1 MNELDHLDLHRIERE
16 LARRRRLRS
25 DFEPDVER
33 EYVLAVREQRAGTR
47 TAMFVVLSL
56 IYALNPFIQ
65 PWLFGTPPQVGEL
78 LFWLQ
83 AGVVVPMT
91 LGAVAV
97 SSAMTVNPLL
107 GRAVQQG
114 AVLAA
119 CLVELLQRHFA
130 LTNGHPYPA
139 ETFMLVILAAASFG
153 GFGPLRISLGVAL
166 LTAVAI
172 WQELRWGLDPLTGR
186 GQVFVLLALALIAV
200 FGSYAT
206 GRINRRAWL
215 HRTHADLLSRT
226 DALTGL
232 PNRLNFNRLLV
243 RTVSQARRE
252 RVPVGVLML
261 DVDHFKGVNDRYGHL
276 FGDEVLRRI
285 GRILLDDIAR
295 RPLDTK
301 ARFGGEEMVLV
312 WYDVTP
318 EFLQEQA
325 ETLLIAVRTLHLQ
338 APDGSRPRVSASLG
352 VTWQVP
358 DDHTDPEDLLR
369 HADAL
374 MYRAK
379 DRGRDQM
386 VLEHYPEP
394 ASGGS

>member
-1 MNELDHLDLHRIERE
+1 MTDFDQLDLHRVERE
-16 LARRRRLRS
+16 LGRRRLRS
-25 DFEPDVER
+25 DFEPEVER
-33 EYVLAVREQRAGTR
+33 EYVLAVRQQRAGTR

-56 IYALNPFIQ
+56 IYALNPFLQ
-65 PWLFGTPPQVGEL
+65 PWLFGVPPQVGEL

-83 AGVVVPMT
+83 AAVVVPMM

-97 SSAMTVNPLL
+97 SSTMSVNPLL

-119 CLVELLQRHFA
+119 CVVELLQRHFA
-130 LTNGHPYPA
+130 LTGGHPYPA

-153 GFGPLRISLGVAL
+153 GFGPLRLTLGVAI
-166 LTAVAI
+166 LTTVAI
-172 WQELRWGLDPLTGR
+172 WQELHWALDPLAVR
-186 GQVFVLLALALIAV
+186 GQVFLLLTLALIAV
-200 FGSYAT
+200 FGSYTT

-243 RTVSQARRE
+243 RSFSQARRQG
-252 RVPVGVLML
+252 VTVGVLML
-261 DVDHFKGVNDRYGHL
+261 DVDHFKLVNDRHGHL

-285 GRILLDDIAR
+285 GRILLEEVAR

-301 ARFGGEEMVLV
+301 ARFGGEEMVVV
-312 WYDVTP
+312 WYDINP
-318 EFLQEQA
+318 DFLQAQA
-325 ETLLIAVRTLHLQ
+325 EVLQEAIRTLDLQ
-338 APDGSRPRVSASLG
+338 APDGSRLRVSASLG

-358 DDHTDPEDLLR
+358 DEATDPEDLLR

-379 DRGRDQM
+379 ALGRDRLVM
-386 VLEHYPEP
+386 EAY
-394 ASGGS
+394 AA

>member
-1 MNELDHLDLHRIERE
+1 MTDFDQLDLHRVERV
-16 LARRRRLRS
+16 LGRRRLRS
-25 DFEPDVER
+25 DFEPEVER
-33 EYVLAVREQRAGTR
+33 EYVLAVRQQRAGTR

-56 IYALNPFIQ
+56 IYALNPFLQ
-65 PWLFGTPPQVGEL
+65 PWLFGVPPQVGEL

-83 AGVVVPMT
+83 AAVVVPMM

-97 SSAMTVNPLL
+97 SSTMSVNPLL

-119 CLVELLQRHFA
+119 CVVELLQRHFA
-130 LTNGHPYPA
+130 LTGGHPYPA

-153 GFGPLRISLGVAL
+153 GFGPLRLTLGVAI
-166 LTAVAI
+166 LTTVAI
-172 WQELRWGLDPLTGR
+172 WQELHWALDPLAVR
-186 GQVFVLLALALIAV
+186 GQVFLLLTLALIAV
-200 FGSYAT
+200 FGSYTT

-243 RTVSQARRE
+243 RSFSQARRQG
-252 RVPVGVLML
+252 VTVGVLML
-261 DVDHFKGVNDRYGHL
+261 DVDHFKLVNDRHGHL

-285 GRILLDDIAR
+285 GRILLEEVAR

-301 ARFGGEEMVLV
+301 ARFGGEEMVVV
-312 WYDVTP
+312 WYDINP
-318 EFLQEQA
+318 DFLQAQA
-325 ETLLIAVRTLHLQ
+325 EVLQEAIRTLDLQ
-338 APDGSRPRVSASLG
+338 APDGSRLRVSASLG

-358 DDHTDPEDLLR
+358 DEATDPEDLLR

-379 DRGRDQM
+379 ALGRDRLVM
-386 VLEHYPEP
+386 EAY
-394 ASGGS
+394 AA

>member
-1 MNELDHLDLHRIERE
+1 MTDLDPLDLHRIERE
-16 LARRRRLRS
+16 LARRRLRS
-25 DFEPDVER
+25 DFEPEVER
-33 EYVLAVREQRAGTR
+33 RYVLAVRHQRAGLR
-47 TAMFVVLSL
+47 TAMFVVIALV
-56 IYALNPFIQ
+56 YALAPFLQ
-65 PWLFGTPPQVGEL
+65 SQLFGIPAPVGQL
-78 LFWLQ
+78 LFGLQ
-83 AGVVVPMT
+83 SGVVLPMA
-91 LGAVAV
+91 LASVAV
-97 SSAMTVNPLL
+97 SSTLAINHLL
-107 GRAVQQG
+107 ARAVQQG
-114 AVLAA
+114 TVLAA

-130 LTNGHPYPA
+130 LSGGYPYPA

-153 GFGPLRISLGVAL
+153 GFGPLRMSLGVAL
-166 LTAVAI
+166 LTAVAV
-172 WQELRWGLDPLTGR
+172 WQELRWGTDALAVHS
-186 GQVFVLLALALIAV
+186 QVFVLLALAVIAV
-200 FGSYAT
+200 SGSYAT

-215 HRTHADLLSRT
+215 HQTHADLLSRT

-318 EFLQEQA
+318 EFLREQA
-325 ETLLIAVRTLHLQ
+325 EALLIAVRTLHLR
-338 APDGSRPRVSASLG
+338 APDGSRPKISASLG

-374 MYRAK
+374 MYQAK
-379 DRGRDQM
+379 ARGRDQLL
-386 VLEHYPEP
+386 LEHYPAP
-394 ASGGS
+394 AALG

>member
-16 LARRRRLRS
+16 LARRRLRS
-25 DFEPDVER
+25 DFAPDVER
-33 EYVLAVREQRAGTR
+33 EYVLAVREQRAGVR
-47 TAMFVVLSL
+47 TSMFVVLSL
-56 IYALNPFIQ
+56 VYALNPFIQ
-65 PWLFGTPPQVGEL
+65 PWLFGIPQQVADL

-83 AGVVVPMT
+83 
-91 LGAVAV
+91 VAV
-97 SSAMTVNPLL
+97 VLPMMLAAVTVSSTMTVNPLL

-130 LTNGHPYPA
+130 LTNGYPYPA

-153 GFGPLRISLGVAL
+153 GFGPLRMSIGVAL
-166 LTAVAI
+166 LTALAI
-172 WQELRWGLDPLTGR
+172 WQELHYATDPVDGR
-186 GQVFVLLALALIAV
+186 GQAFVLAALALIAV
-200 FGSYAT
+200 FGSYVT

-215 HRTHADLLSRT
+215 HQTHADLLSRT

-252 RVPVGVLML
+252 GVPVGVLML

-285 GRILLDDIAR
+285 GRILLDEIAR

-312 WYDVTP
+312 WYDITP
-318 EFLQEQA
+318 EFLQAQA
-325 ETLLIAVRTLHLQ
+325 EALLVAVRTLHLR
-338 APDGSRPRVSASLG
+338 APDGSRPRISASLG
-352 VTWQVP
+352 VTWQIP

-379 DRGRDQM
+379 AHGRDQM
-386 VLEHYPEP
+386 VLEPYAAPEP
-394 ASGGS
+394 AAV

>member
-16 LARRRRLRS
+16 LARRRLRS

-33 EYVLAVREQRAGTR
+33 EYVLAVRQQRADMR
-47 TAMFVVLSL
+47 TAMFVVLAL
-56 IYALNPFIQ
+56 VYALNPFVQ
-65 PWLFGTPPQVGEL
+65 PWLFGIPPQVGEL

-83 AGVVVPMT
+83 VAVVLPMA
-91 LGAVAV
+91 LAAVAV
-97 SSAMTVNPLL
+97 SSALTINHLL
-107 GRAVQQG
+107 ARAVQQG
-114 AVLAA
+114 TVLAA

-130 LTNGHPYPA
+130 LTTGYDYPA
-139 ETFMLVILAAASFG
+139 ETFMLVILIATSFG
-153 GFGPLRISLGVAL
+153 GFGPLRISLGVVV
-166 LTAVAI
+166 LTTLAV
-172 WQELRWGLDPLTGR
+172 WQELHYGLDPASGR

-312 WYDVTP
+312 WYDITP
-318 EFLQEQA
+318 EFLREQA
-325 ETLLIAVRTLHLQ
+325 EALLVAVRTLHLR
-338 APDGSRPRVSASLG
+338 APDGSRPQVSASLG

-374 MYRAK
+374 MYQAK
-379 DRGRDQM
+379 SRGRDQL
-386 VLEHYPEP
+386 VLEHYPDP
-394 ASGGS
+394 GLKSA